1 MQSIRRQ
8 IRRGNAFIAIDSVT
22 NSLQVIEKRGRSID
36 VYVNAMKYRSTDSEN
51 NYINIVTLPLSE
63 KEIFKSKD
71 RLVFKR
77 P

>member
-8 IRRGNAFIAIDSVT
+8 IRRDHAIITIDSVT
-22 NSLQVIEKRGRSID
+22 NSLQVIEKRGTSISSWRSS
-36 VYVNAMKYRSTDSEN
+36 MKYRSTNSEN

-71 RLVFKR
+71 RLVFKT

>member
-8 IRRGNAFIAIDSVT
+8 IRRGHAIITIDSVT
-22 NSLQVIEKRGRSID
+22 SLQVIEKRGTSISFWRS
-36 VYVNAMKYRSTDSEN
+36 AMKYRSTDSEN
-51 NYINIVTLPLSE
+51 NYINMVTLPLSE